1 MTDLI
6 IRDAT
11 EADLPAIRDIYNHAV
26 EHTTAIWN
34 EVLIDVDNRR
44 AWLEAR
50 DYRVV
55 DMQVADVERDL
66 DGELARLET
75 GLQQGR

>member
-1 MTDLI
+1 MHRLAIELVNPNESEAIGTD
-6 IRDAT
+6 RA
-11 EADLPAIRDIYNHAV
+11 
-26 EHTTAIWN
+26 
-34 EVLIDVDNRR
+34 NRR

-66 DGELARLET
+66 DGELARLE
-75 GLQQGR
+75 GSLQQGR